1 MINKCFL
8 EITNICNLNCVFC
21 PKNGRKKQFM
31 SLADFDRLT
40 DSLKGEIRFLYF
52 HLMGEPMLHPELPQF
67 ITLAKEK
74 GFIPIL
80 TTNGTLLKDAT
91 QLIEAVPYKI
101 QISVHSQEGNG
112 KSNLEEYIDEV
123 MAFSLASAEKGTIV
137 VLRLWNH
144 GGYEKENDKIAKLLE
159 KYCPQPWSERYDG
172 YRLVKN
178 LYLENN
184 TMFEWPEDDKE
195 DYDDQNIFCYGLRDQ
210 IGVLVDGSVVPCC
223 MDHDGELTL
232 GNLHEKSLK
241 EILES
246 ERAMRI
252 FDGFSHHE
260 AVESLCR
267 KCGFVRRRINR

>member
-31 SLADFDRLT
+31 SLADFDSLT
-40 DSLKGEIRFLYF
+40 DRLKGEIRFLYF

-67 ITLAKEK
+67 IALAKEK

-123 MAFSLASAEKGTIV
+123 MAFSMASAEKGTIV
-137 VLRLWNH
+137 VLRLWNQ
-144 GGYEKENDKIAKLLE
+144 GGYEKENDKIVKLLE